1 MKIISILGVSGSIGT
16 QAIDVLRNHKDKFQL
31 GAISVGRNINYLEE
45 IIEEFNPPLVSV
57 LEESDYLNLKQKYP
71 DIEFTYGDEGLI
83 DVATY
88 KTDLLLTAVMGSV
101 GLIPTI
107 KAIESGTDI
116 ALANKETLVAA
127 GSIVMQKAKEYNVK
141 IIPVDSEHSAI
152 YQCLNGENLSEVK
165 NIIITASGGSFR
177 DLTREELK
185 SVTLKDALNHP
196 NWSMGQKITI
206 DSATMMNK
214 GLEVIEAKHLFDLET
229 KQIKTLLHR
238 ESIIHS
244 MVEFVDNSMMA
255 QIGNSDMRTAI
266 QYAFSYPER
275 IYKDNP
281 LDFDTISTLNFKP
294 MDLERFKMLK
304 FAYDALEI
312 GGTMPAVMNAAN
324 EFAVAEFL
332 NGKIEFLE
340 IEDIVESRMNQ
351 HKVVQNP
358 DLETILYYDALYKR
372 VEVNEW

>member
-31 GAISVGRNINYLEE
+31 GAISVGKNINYLEE
-45 IIEEFNPPLVSV
+45 ILEEFNPPLVSV
-57 LEESDYLNLKQKYP
+57 MEESDYLNLKQKYP
-71 DIEFTYGDEGLI
+71 EIEFTYGDEGLI

-152 YQCLNGENLSEVK
+152 YQCLNGENLREVK

-214 GLEVIEAKHLFDLET
+214 GLEVIEAKHLFDLEST
-229 KQIKTLLHR
+229 QIKTLLHR

-281 LDFDTISTLNFKP
+281 LDFNTISTLNFKP
-294 MDLERFKMLK
+294 MDLERFKMLR

>member
-45 IIEEFNPPLVSV
+45 ILEEFNPPFVSV
-57 LEESDYLNLKQKYP
+57 MEESDYLNLKQKYP
-71 DIEFTYGDEGLI
+71 EVEFTYGDEGLI

-127 GSIVMQKAKEYNVK
+127 GSIVMQKAKEYDVK

-185 SVTLKDALNHP
+185 TVTLKDALNHP

-214 GLEVIEAKHLFDLET
+214 GLEVIEAKHLFDLEIT
-229 KQIKTLLHR
+229 QIKTLLHR

-244 MVEFVDNSMMA
+244 MVEFVDNSMIA

-281 LDFDTISTLNFKP
+281 LDFNTISTLNFKP

-332 NGKIEFLE
+332 KGKIEFLE

>member
-1 MKIISILGVSGSIGT
+1 MKIISILGVSGSIGA

-45 IIEEFNPPLVSV
+45 ILEEFNPPLVSV
-57 LEESDYLNLKQKYP
+57 IEESDYLNLKQKYP
-71 DIEFTYGDEGLI
+71 EIEFTYGDEGLI

-116 ALANKETLVAA
+116 ALANKETLVTA
-127 GSIVMQKAKEYNVK
+127 GSQVMKKAKEYNVK

-152 YQCLNGENLSEVK
+152 YQCLNGEKLSAIK

-196 NWSMGQKITI
+196 NWSMGKKITI

-214 GLEVIEAKHLFDLET
+214 GLEVIEAKHLFDLEIT
-229 KQIKTLLHR
+229 QIKTLLHR

-244 MVEFVDNSMMA
+244 MVEFVDNSIMA

-281 LDFDTISTLNFKP
+281 LNFDTISTLNFKP

-312 GGTMPAVMNAAN
+312 SGTMPAVMNAAN

-351 HKVVQNP
+351 HKVIQNP
-358 DLETILYYDALYKR
+358 DLETILYYDALYRR

>member
-45 IIEEFNPPLVSV
+45 ILEEFNPPLVSV
-57 LEESDYLNLKQKYP
+57 MEESDYLNLKQKYP
-71 DIEFTYGDEGLI
+71 EIEFTYGDEGLI

-229 KQIKTLLHR
+229 TQIKTLLHR
-238 ESIIHS
+238 ESMIHS
-244 MVEFVDNSMMA
+244 MVEFVDNSMIA

-281 LDFDTISTLNFKP
+281 LDFNTISTLNFKP

-351 HKVVQNP
+351 HQVVQNP

>member
-45 IIEEFNPPLVSV
+45 ILEEFNPPLVSV
-57 LEESDYLNLKQKYP
+57 MEESDYLNLKQKYP
-71 DIEFTYGDEGLI
+71 EIEFTYGDEGLI

-229 KQIKTLLHR
+229 TQIKTLLHR

-281 LDFDTISTLNFKP
+281 LDFNTISTLNFKP

-351 HKVVQNP
+351 HQVVQNP

>member
-45 IIEEFNPPLVSV
+45 ILEEFNPPLVSV
-57 LEESDYLNLKQKYP
+57 MEESDYLNLKQNYP
-71 DIEFTYGDEGLI
+71 EIEFTYGDEGLI

-229 KQIKTLLHR
+229 TQIKTLLHR
-238 ESIIHS
+238 ESMIHS

-281 LDFDTISTLNFKP
+281 LDFNTISTLNFKP

-351 HKVVQNP
+351 HQVVQNP